1 MTLQQLRCFIAVAQN
16 MNFRQAAK
24 QLYISQPA
32 VTHQIQSLE
41 TELGIPLFQRTQHHI
56 QLTEA
61 GSSLYS
67 DAVDILDRVELA
79 RKRAQQAAFAGPTL
93 HVGCESS
100 IQIYRLPQIYQTYR
114 QLCPNVAI
122 SNTEVAHNERRILL
136 MNGQL
141 DVAFMAHT
149 NQPVPAGL
157 SYDTLFRGYFCCVVP
172 VGHRLADK
180 HSVTVQDLEGEVLIL
195 IDTAHCPPE
204 MDSIQKHL
212 RKECRRV
219 TLHFS
224 GSSVYTIP
232 MIEGG
237 LGIAVMP
244 NFVCPASDHIRV
256 IPFET
261 DIPIEYGIVWHTNDH
276 SDKTY
281 RFIQAAR
288 EAYRTSRADRTSKRT
303 NHKDESSVHMS

>member
-1 MTLQQLRCFIAVAQN
+1 MTFQQLKCFVAVAQN
-16 MNFRQAAK
+16 LNFRQAAK

-41 TELGIPLFQRTQHHI
+41 TELGVPLFQRIQRHI
-56 QLTEA
+56 QLTDA

-67 DAVDILDRVELA
+67 DSVDILDRVELA
-79 RKRAQQAAFAGPTL
+79 RKRAQQAASAGPTL

-100 IQIYRLPQIYQTYR
+100 IQIYRLPQIYQTYQR
-114 QLCPNVAI
+114 LCPNVSI
-122 SNTEVAHNERRILL
+122 SNTEVAHNERRTLL

-141 DVAFMAHT
+141 DAAFMAHT
-149 NQPVPAGL
+149 NQPIPAGL
-157 SYDTLFRGYFCCVVP
+157 SYNTLFKGYFCCVVP
-172 VGHRLADK
+172 VGHRLAGK
-180 HSVTVQDLEGEVLIL
+180 SSVAVRDLEGEVLIL

-204 MDSIQKHL
+204 MDELQKQL
-212 RKECRRV
+212 RRKCQRV

-224 GSSVYTIP
+224 GSSLYTIP

-244 NFVCPASDHIRV
+244 NFVCPASEHIRL

-276 SDKTY
+276 SYKM
-281 RFIQAAR
+281 RSFIQAAR
-288 EAYRTSRADRTSKRT
+288 GSYPSP
-303 NHKDESSVHMS
+303 